1 MELGLKGRIQEMK
14 HDLSRIRAGTLKP
27 AGGPLV
33 ALATRRDVA
42 LIDYLSAMYPAGC
55 DASGVFDVHHLYSEL
70 KIDPSVMTVQQ
81 VIDLDQDSKWLVP
94 EIFRDA
100 VRKGIRTTPIYNKLV
115 AATENVAQPQVNL
128 PFINLSE
135 ATPERVL
142 QGETIPLGTISYG
155 NKLVEISKQGIGI
168 QITDEAI
175 RYTSINLLAIFLQDT
190 GIKLGQKLNDAAI
203 DVLING
209 DQAGGTEASAVIG
222 VENTTP
228 GLTYLDILRVWIRA
242 SRLGRSFTAIIAGE
256 AMANKILNLAEFKN
270 KEQGAPQQ
278 SIVVNETL
286 PSQSQLYVSAKVPDN
301 QAIFVDPS
309 LALVQL
315 TANPLTVEADRLVS
329 KQINE
334 SYATV
339 TTGFA
344 NIFRDARI
352 IVDQSVTIG
361 AYPFP
366 AWMTPT
372 I

>member
-1 MELGLKGRIQEMK
+1 MILGLAGKIQEIK
-14 HDLSRIRAGTLKP
+14 HDLSKIRAGNLQPT
-27 AGGPLV
+27 G
-33 ALATRRDVA
+33 ALAGRRDLSLV
-42 LIDYLSAMYPAGC
+42 DYLSAMYPAGC
-55 DASGVFDVHHLYSEL
+55 DATGVFDVHHLYAEL
-70 KIDPSVMTVQQ
+70 KIDPSVMTVSQ
-81 VIDLDQDSKWLVP
+81 VIDLDQDSKWLIP

-100 VRKGIRTTPIYNKLV
+100 VRKGLRTTPIYNNLI
-115 AATENVAQPQVNL
+115 AANETVKQPQVNL
-128 PFINLSE
+128 PYINLSE

-168 QITDEAI
+168 QITDEAL

-190 GIKLGQKLNDAAI
+190 GIKLGQKLNDSAI

-209 DQAGGTEASAVIG
+209 DQAGGGEASAVVG
-222 VENTTP
+222 VDNTTP
-228 GLTYLDILRVWIRA
+228 GLTYADILKIWIRA
-242 SRLGRSFTAIIAGE
+242 SRLGRSFTSIVAGE

-270 KEQGAPQQ
+270 KEQGTPKE

-286 PSQSQLYVSAKVPDN
+286 PSQSQLYVSAKVPAN
-301 QAIFVDPS
+301 QAIFVDPA

-329 KQINE
+329 KQVNE

-344 NIFRDARI
+344 NIFRDARV
-352 IVDQSVTIG
+352 IVDESVTIG